1 VHTAVLKLP
10 RPYPHAYSAPRD
22 DGLNR
27 SELTKPVPF
36 ANRYLYSDSDD
47 EGSYTVT
54 DHDVRLAYVP
64 VADSRDVAL
73 KSWQKFTPAVCLALT
88 SRR

>member
-1 VHTAVLKLP
+1 MGTKTARSVHTAVLKLP
-10 RPYPHAYSAPRD
+10 RPLPHVHSAPPG

-54 DHDVRLAYVP
+54 DHDVRLAYVSCRRF
-64 VADSRDVAL
+64 SRYAL
-73 KSWQKFTPAVCLALT
+73 KVA
-88 SRR
+88 